1 MGAFDGYYLYCDL
14 DGTLF
19 DDQKRVSSENRTAI
33 ESFVRKGGSFGVAT
47 GRAPSIIGAIER
59 DLPVNAPCILL
70 NGAGLYDLSEKQYLA
85 AHPINSE
92 QTGRIVSRAVELR
105 FNTCPQIF
113 SADGIYETNPNQ
125 RDDPQT
131 VIEEMPV
138 HHVPFGQVPQPFLK
152 FLLAHTSEDL
162 DFLHQALAAEGLF
175 EGLTAFR
182 SSDAYLEFVAPGV
195 SKGMALEDV
204 RSRCGNVRKILA
216 IGDYNN
222 DLDMVALADIGGAP
236 ANAIDEVK
244 SASDIVLTASNNE
257 SCVARFLEATLGI

>member
-1 MGAFDGYYLYCDL
+1 MGAFEGYYLYCDM

-19 DDQKRVSSENRTAI
+19 DDQKRVSPENRAAI
-33 ESFVRKGGSFGVAT
+33 ESFVREGGSFGVAT

-59 DLPVNAPCILL
+59 ELPVNAPCILF
-70 NGAGLYDLSEKQYLA
+70 NGAGLYDLSKKQYLT
-85 AHPINSE
+85 AHPINPD
-92 QTGRIVSRAVELR
+92 QTERIVSRAVELR

-113 SADGIYETNPNQ
+113 NADGIYETNPDQ

-131 VIEEMPV
+131 VFEDMPV
-138 HHVPFGQVPQPFLK
+138 CHVPFGQVPQPFLK

-162 DFLHQALAAEGLF
+162 DYLHKTLAAEGLF

-195 SKGMALEDV
+195 NKGMALEDV
-204 RSRCGNVRKILA
+204 RARCGDVRKILA

-222 DLDMVALADIGGAP
+222 DLEMVALADIGGAP

-244 SASDIVLTASNNE
+244 SAADIVLNVSNNE
-257 SCVARFLEATLGI
+257 SCVARFLEAALGT